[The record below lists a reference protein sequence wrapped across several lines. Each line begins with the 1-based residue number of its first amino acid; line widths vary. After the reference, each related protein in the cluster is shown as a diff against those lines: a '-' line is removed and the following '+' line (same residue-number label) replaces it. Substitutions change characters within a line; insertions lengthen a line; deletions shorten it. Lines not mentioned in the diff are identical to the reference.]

1 MNEILIVGA
10 PPISREAIEA
20 SLSKIG
26 ANAVFADRE
35 TVKEDNMP
43 GAALMGLHAFSRGLD
58 EMYDMRDFMKTSH
71 GGDVVSF
78 GMKYTGSRKQKSR
91 KAKKA
96 KRRKR

>member
-1 MNEILIVGA
+1 MNEILIIGA

-78 GMKYTGSRKQKSR
+78 GMKYTGSRKAKAR
-91 KAKKA
+91 KAKA
-96 KRRKR
+96 KRKKR

>member
-1 MNEILIVGA
+1 MNEILIIGA
-10 PPISREAIEA
+10 PHISREAIEA

-78 GMKYTGSRKQKSR
+78 GMKYTGSRKAKAR
-91 KAKKA
+91 KAKA
-96 KRRKR
+96 KRKKR

>member
-1 MNEILIVGA
+1 MNEILIIGA

-26 ANAVFADRE
+26 ANAIFADRE

-78 GMKYTGSRKQKSR
+78 GMKYTGSRKAKAR
-91 KAKKA
+91 KAKA
-96 KRRKR
+96 KRKKR

>member
-1 MNEILIVGA
+1 MNEILIVGE

-78 GMKYTGSRKQKSR
+78 GMKYTGSRKAKAR
-91 KAKKA
+91 KAKA
-96 KRRKR
+96 KRKKR

>member
-35 TVKEDNMP
+35 TVKEENMP

-78 GMKYTGSRKQKSR
+78 GMKYTGSRKAKAR
-91 KAKKA
+91 KAKA
-96 KRRKR
+96 KRKKR

>member
-1 MNEILIVGA
+1 MNEILIVGE

-26 ANAVFADRE
+26 ANAIFADRE

-78 GMKYTGSRKQKSR
+78 GMKYTGSRKAKAR
-91 KAKKA
+91 KAKA
-96 KRRKR
+96 KRKKR